1 MIAVKTFLA
10 ITVFGIGTTP
20 TGRRRACSH
29 RYDMP
34 FAQLLRKVSAM
45 ELIKALTFG
54 AILSAA
60 VAIVIG
66 SQGTS
71 AGPLAIQL
79 MALGSVKFY
88 WSWPIFFGGTGLSF
102 GILLL
107 QR

>member
-1 MIAVKTFLA
+1 
-10 ITVFGIGTTP
+10 
-20 TGRRRACSH
+20 
-29 RYDMP
+29 
-34 FAQLLRKVSAM
+34 M

-54 AILSAA
+54 AILSLA

-71 AGPLAIQL
+71 AGPLAIHAVSL
-79 MALGSVKFY
+79 AGTKFF
-88 WSWPIFFGGTGLSF
+88 WSWPIFFGGSGLSF